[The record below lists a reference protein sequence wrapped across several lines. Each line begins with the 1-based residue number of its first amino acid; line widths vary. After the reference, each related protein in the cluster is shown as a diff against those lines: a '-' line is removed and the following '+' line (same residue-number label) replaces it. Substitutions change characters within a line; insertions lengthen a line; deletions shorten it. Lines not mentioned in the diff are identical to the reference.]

1 MTYAPATERQLAFL
15 DDLVASRDIPTAI
28 AAEYIT
34 QRATIDLKKASALI
48 STFLQFPTAEPR
60 AKAGEAPALD
70 AVQEAQR
77 VLYVELLEALRTIP
91 QSKYAIPVDELMTDF
106 LKDKVN
112 GDLVFLEVREYMKRI
127 YMKKLFGSVGAFTR
141 VRPKVED
148 ALAFVRIIQRDPY
161 KYARKF
167 AEHYK
172 CCGKC
177 GAELTDPRSR
187 ELLLGPECR
196 KAFGFMK

>member
-15 DDLVASRDIPTAI
+15 DDLVASRDIPNAV
-28 AAEYIT
+28 ASEYIA
-34 QRATIDLKKASALI
+34 QRATIELKKASALI
-48 STFLQFPTAEPR
+48 SMFLQFPPIERP
-60 AKAGEAPALD
+60 KKGEVALD
-70 AVQEAQR
+70 AVEDPQR
-77 VLYVELLEALRTIP
+77 ALYVELIEALRTIP
-91 QSKYAIPVDELMTDF
+91 QSKYAIPVDELMVDF
-106 LKDKVN
+106 LKDNVH

>member
-15 DDLVASRDIPTAI
+15 DDLVASRDIPEALS
-28 AAEYIT
+28 AEYIA
-34 QRATIDLKKASALI
+34 QRAVIDLKKASALI
-48 STFLQFPTAEPR
+48 STFLQYPTVAPR
-60 AKAGEAPALD
+60 PVGAGVVLD
-70 AVQEAQR
+70 AVTQEQR
-77 VLYVELLEALRTIP
+77 KLYGELIEALGKVP
-91 QSKYAIPVDELMTDF
+91 QSKYAIPVSELMTDL
-106 LKDKVN
+106 LKDKVH
-112 GDLVFLEVREYMKRI
+112 GDLVFLEVREYKKRLF
-127 YMKKLFGSVGAFTR
+127 MKKLFGSVGAFTR

-148 ALAFVRIIQRDPY
+148 ALTFIRIIERDPY
-161 KYARKF
+161 KYARLF

-196 KAFGFMK
+196 KAFGFVK